1 MSTKRKVIPFPAYP
15 SKYTITRWKLSHHWA
30 VLKGEELI
38 ALCVY
43 RKGARSVVT
52 HLDERDALKRQ
63 LRGLRFLDNVVAD
76 PSTANERR

>member
-1 MSTKRKVIPFPAYP
+1 MSAKRKVIPFPQRP
-15 SKYTITRWKLSHHWA
+15 SRYTIKRWKLSRHWA
-30 VLKGEELI
+30 VFEGEELI

-63 LRGLRFLDNVVAD
+63 LRGLRFLDDIVAD
-76 PSTANERR
+76 PSTATERR